1 MDLTWQQMAEK
12 LQSFNVLSYL
22 SSHDTRLFREG
33 GQRAAELLLLAPGS
47 VQIYYGDESERPFGP
62 TGSDPLQG
70 TRSDMN
76 WQDVTGKQAS
86 TVAHWQTLGQFRA
99 RHPAIGEGKQTTLS
113 LKEGYGF
120 VREHNGDKVMVVW
133 AGNQ

>member
-1 MDLTWQQMAEK
+1 M
-12 LQSFNVLSYL
+12 
-22 SSHDTRLFREG
+22 
-33 GQRAAELLLLAPGS
+33 LAPGS

-76 WQDVTGKQAS
+76 WQDVTGKQAL

-120 VREHNGDKVMVVW
+120 VREHKGDKVMVVW